1 MTYIDGFVLAVPRAN
16 IDAYRAV
23 AEAAAQVWLEHGA
36 LQDVECLGEDGPE
49 GKLTSFPP
57 AVQLKDDE
65 VVFFSWIGYASRAER
80 DRINVAAMADPRL
93 ASMSP
98 DTLPFDGKRMIF
110 GGFVPIVNLQAAA
123 GPA

>member
-16 IDAYRAV
+16 IEAYRAV

-36 LQDVECLGEDGPE
+36 LQYVECLGEDVPE
-49 GKLTSFPP
+49 GKLTSFPQ

-80 DRINVAAMADPRL
+80 DRINAAAMADPRL
-93 ASMSP
+93 ANMSP
-98 DTLPFDGKRMIF
+98 DSMPFDGKRMIF
-110 GGFVPIVNLQAAA
+110 GGFVPLVSLQAGTA
-123 GPA
+123 PA

>member
-36 LQDVECLGEDGPE
+36 LQYVECLGEDVPE
-49 GKLTSFPP
+49 GKLTSFPQ

-80 DRINVAAMADPRL
+80 DRINAAAMADPRL